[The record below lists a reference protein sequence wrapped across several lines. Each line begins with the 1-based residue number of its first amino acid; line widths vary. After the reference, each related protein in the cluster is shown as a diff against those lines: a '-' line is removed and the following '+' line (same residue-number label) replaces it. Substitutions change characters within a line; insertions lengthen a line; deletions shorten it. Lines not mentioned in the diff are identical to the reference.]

1 MAKDCKGKTAQE
13 EQPNTLCRRCV
24 RTCRQSEKV
33 LLLDCPRFVARPF
46 KVEKPPGKQMELFGK
61 K

>member
-1 MAKDCKGKTAQE
+1 MAKDKNVQPLPT
-13 EQPNTLCRRCV
+13 EQPNALCRRCV

-46 KVEKPPGKQMELFGK
+46 KVAKPPGRQLELFGK